1 MVFAEKKNVI
11 QYGRQSISEQ
21 DIQAVI
27 DVLHSDFLT
36 QGPAVSLFESA
47 VSTYTT
53 AKYGVAANS
62 ATSALHLAC
71 MALGLGVGDILWT
84 TPITFVASA
93 NCALYCGASVDFVDI
108 DPLTYNVSVE
118 ALSQKLS
125 QAEKLGKLPK
135 VVIPVHLCGLSCD
148 MEAINKLSKKY
159 GFSIIEDA
167 SHAIG
172 GKYQGSPVGSC
183 QFSDITIFSFHPVKI
198 MTTGEGGMAITNDQN
213 LAEKMQLL
221 RSHGITRD
229 PEKMINPTD
238 EPWNY
243 EQIDLGFNYRITDM
257 QAALGTSQLKRVDKF
272 VARRHEIS
280 HLYGSILENM
290 PVQTQYYPDESYSGM
305 HLYVIRINKN
315 KVNKSQKQ
323 IFIEMREAGIGVN
336 LHYIPIYNQP
346 YYKKMGFSKQ
356 DFPEAERYYEEALT
370 LPLYPDLD
378 DGQIDKVVSSLAN
391 VLNV

>member
-1 MVFAEKKNVI
+1 MI

-391 VLNV
+391 VLSV

>member
-1 MVFAEKKNVI
+1 LVFAEKKNVI

-391 VLNV
+391 VLSV